1 MTFWRR
7 KARETELDQ
16 EVRTHLNMAT
26 QALTERGVAQKEAE
40 RAAKREFGNVELTKE
55 VTRDA
60 WGGRWLRDLISDARY
75 GLRMV
80 SKNPGFTAIAVLT
93 LALGIGSNTAV
104 FSLIDALLLRSLDV
118 PAPGS

>member
-40 RAAKREFGNVELTKE
+40 RAN
-55 VTRDA
+55 
-60 WGGRWLRDLISDARY
+60 
-75 GLRMV
+75 
-80 SKNPGFTAIAVLT
+80 
-93 LALGIGSNTAV
+93 LGT
-104 FSLIDALLLRSLDV
+104 
-118 PAPGS
+118 